1 MKLLKWA
8 AVIMLSFCLLPTT
21 ASAQS
26 FKDVPTDHWAHDEIR
41 FLTDKQVIR
50 GFSDGS
56 FKPMAVLSRKDAAVM
71 LVRAMQLP
79 TIQQPKV
86 KPVDLKPTMGGYS
99 EMMIAANKGL
109 FTISSNRFNPDQPL
123 TRDEMAKA
131 LAVAYNYSG
140 KGSSSFKDVAKSN
153 TYYKF
158 IDGIAENGITT
169 GYSDGTFKPS
179 VAVNRAQFSTFLKR
193 VYDKPH
199 EYIVKKDGRVVKTF
213 KDEAAAIAYAVSQKG
228 STVHPVS
235 NSLMKYAQKPADLK
249 ATGMKN
255 GVLIYS
261 GTEKESFNKEFF
273 APYLAAGNATYF
285 DTYVIMG
292 RLYPSGEFQ
301 ETPKNKANY
310 SDWKWF
316 ADKQFSSTGP
326 LQSLNGAALEANRKA
341 NVYIG
346 IPYPKRTGAI
356 IDVNGKKLP
365 NTLAARKQMVN
376 WYISTI
382 EQQWKRA
389 GFTNLTFAG
398 YYWVNE
404 TVIHAE
410 DELLVT
416 DTAETIHKLKRKF
429 IYAPHAR
436 TTNFDNWKY
445 YGFDGAYLQ
454 PNTFRLSLGD
464 PQARLHKAFL
474 EAQIK
479 GSSITL
485 EIDTYSPHQMG
496 AGLPNFETYL
506 EFAKRYNLNGFLLYQ
521 GTDMVYRMDTMKND
535 AYQRAYEQLWDFMD

>member
-1 MKLLKWA
+1 MKLLKWGVA
-8 AVIMLSFCLLPTT
+8 FFLSFFIMTNT
-21 ASAQS
+21 AAAQG
-26 FKDVPTDHWAHDEIR
+26 FQDVPTDHWAHDEIR
-41 FLTDKQVIR
+41 FLTDKRVIR
-50 GFSDGS
+50 GFADGS
-56 FKPMAVLSRKDAAVM
+56 FKPLAVLSRKDAAVM

-79 TIQQPKV
+79 AIQQPQV
-86 KPVDLKPTMGGYS
+86 KPADLKPTMGGYT
-99 EMMIAANKGL
+99 EMMIAANKGF
-109 FTISSNRFNPDQPL
+109 FTVTANRFNPDKPL

-131 LAVAYNYSG
+131 LAIAYGYNG

-153 TYYKF
+153 PYYKF
-158 IDGIAENGITT
+158 IDGIAANDITT
-169 GYSDGTFKPS
+169 GYSDGTFKPN

-199 EYIVKKDGRVVKTF
+199 EYIVKKDGRTLKSFT
-213 KDEAAAIAYAVSQKG
+213 DDAAAVAYAVSQAG

-235 NSLMKYAQKPADLK
+235 NSLMKYGQKPADLK
-249 ATGMKN
+249 ATGIKN

-261 GTEKESFNKEFF
+261 GSEKESFDKDFF
-273 APYLAAGNATYF
+273 APYLAKGNSTYF
-285 DTYVIMG
+285 DTFVVMG
-292 RLYPSGEFQ
+292 RQYPKGEFQ
-301 ETPKNKANY
+301 ETPKNLANY

-316 ADKQFSSTGP
+316 SDKLFSPSGP
-326 LQSLNGAALEANRKA
+326 LQPLNGAAMAANRKA
-341 NVYIG
+341 KVYIG
-346 IPYPKRTGAI
+346 IPYPKRNGNL
-356 IDVNGKKLP
+356 IDQNGKVVP

-389 GFTNLTFAG
+389 GFSNLTLTG

-404 TVIHAE
+404 TVIHAD

-416 DTAETIHKLKRKF
+416 DTAATIHKLNKRF

-436 TTNFDNWKY
+436 TTNFQNWKY

-454 PNTFRLSLGD
+454 PNTFRLNLGD
-464 PQARLHKAFL
+464 PKARLHKAFL

-506 EFAKRYNLNGFLLYQ
+506 EFAKRYDLQGFLLYQ
-521 GTDMVYRMDTMKND
+521 GTEMVYRMGTLKND
-535 AYQRAYEQLWDFMD
+535 AYQKAYEGLWDFMD